1 MSGNE
6 NERPGGRLRVGDQ
19 EREAAT
25 RRLGEHYE
33 AGRLTADEHAERTD
47 QALRAKTEADLAG
60 LFDDLPGHLGT
71 ADHAAGHTTG
81 HATGHGAGH
90 AAGDAGGHAA
100 GQTAGRGGEG
110 PWGWGIGAPWTAPQD
125 SRGGRGGRHPGG
137 AAWTEGRQGPGR
149 LPVPL
154 LAALAA
160 LAVVFTIGC
169 TVIAGH
175 PPVLPLLAVLTGVFV
190 VLRRRKEGR
199 A

>member
-19 EREAAT
+19 EREAAIG
-25 RRLGEHYE
+25 RLGEHYE

-47 QALRAKTEADLAG
+47 QALRAKTEADLTA
-60 LFDDLPGHLGT
+60 LFDDLPDDRRT
-71 ADHAAGHTTG
+71 AGHTAGYSTG
-81 HATGHGAGH
+81 HSAGQTTGQT
-90 AAGDAGGHAA
+90 A
-100 GQTAGRGGEG
+100 GQTAGQGGQGGEG

-125 SRGGRGGRHPGG
+125 SYGGRGGRQPGG

-160 LAVVFTIGC
+160 LAVVFSIGC
-169 TVIAGH
+169 TLVAGH

-190 VLRRRKEGR
+190 VLRRRKQVR